1 MLMSYFCREH
11 DQPRPAS
18 NSGRLNRKRP
28 SMLSEFHGSKY
39 HTHNMRE
46 GDRDG
51 LVYRDFSPVCMYS
64 IWCPLIIVNTC

>member
-1 MLMSYFCREH
+1 MFMPNVCREH
-11 DQPRPAS
+11 DQPRPAG
-18 NSGRLNRKRP
+18 NSGRFNRKRP

-51 LVYRDFSPVCMYS
+51 LVYRDFFSHVFVFNMVPTYDC
-64 IWCPLIIVNTC
+64 